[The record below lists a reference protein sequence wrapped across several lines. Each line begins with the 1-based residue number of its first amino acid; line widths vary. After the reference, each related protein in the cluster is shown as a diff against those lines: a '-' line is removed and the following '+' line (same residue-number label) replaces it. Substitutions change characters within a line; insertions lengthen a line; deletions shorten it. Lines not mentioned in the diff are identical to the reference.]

1 MASVHLVRCYC
12 VATFIYLVVFSFR
25 WKGKVVLGWVA
36 DRYGCLNILWA
47 CTTMSAM
54 SVFCL
59 WAPASTGAV
68 SGELTKRALF
78 ITYVILYGITS
89 GTYVSLLPPVI
100 FDIVGPVSHYHSCC
114 RYTTMKPLYHTI
126 SKNFRQSMV
135 LFTSYEAL
143 GHWSVPRQLVRSSKV
158 DIDQVL
164 HLQRASCMRLLRLAF
179 CSPPARCVSL
189 GLG

>member
-12 VATFIYLVVFSFR
+12 VTIHSCLVVFSFCLT
-25 WKGKVVLGWVA
+25 GKVVLGWLA
-36 DRYGCLNILWA
+36 DRYGYLNILWA

-68 SGELTKRALF
+68 SDELTKRALF

-100 FDIVGPVSHYHSCC
+100 FDIVGPVSHYYSYCC
-114 RYTTMKPLYHTI
+114 YTFTNFHVTLSAKIFISQRCPLLPTW
-126 SKNFRQSMV
+126 
-135 LFTSYEAL
+135 
-143 GHWSVPRQLVRSSKV
+143 HWDTGRHPVSWCA
-158 DIDQVL
+158 
-164 HLQRASCMRLLRLAF
+164 HQRWT
-179 CSPPARCVSL
+179 
-189 GLG
+189 